1 MNIDEREAK
10 LGTGKRF
17 AKLERPSTRK
27 KSTQDTGASWMP
39 HGGQKTSSK
48 ERLQK
53 SGASWLPHHESAA
66 QIVARLLEYEN
77 VASTGG
83 PGNTGTGYN
92 PETLHQTIRYLM
104 QTLGIDYPEARDI
117 AMQHHDP
124 KAGGTRE
131 PMQAAEPEAA
141 EPPPERPLMTQRPET
156 HCGRCGSRHHHT
168 ANCHLSGIPL

>member
-10 LGTGKRF
+10 LGTGKHF

-77 VASTGG
+77 AASTGG
-83 PGNTGTGYN
+83 PGNTGATYDS
-92 PETLHQTIRYLM
+92 ETLRQTIGYLM
-104 QTLGIDYPEARDI
+104 RTLGIGYEEARDI
-117 AMQHHDP
+117 AMTHHHP
-124 KAGGTRE
+124 EEGGAKA
-131 PMQAAEPEAA
+131 PMQSAEPE
-141 EPPPERPLMTQRPET
+141 PQGERPPMPAQRET

-168 ANCHLSGIPL
+168 ANCHLGGIPL